1 MAAISVTPEQLKEQA
16 QVYTRSKEQI
26 EQAIQSV
33 NSMNSQIAEEWKG
46 QAFNAYLEQ
55 YNQLYTQVQKF
66 EELLA
71 SINQQLN
78 NYAETVAERDA
89 QDSASFGLN

>member
-16 QVYTRSKEQI
+16 QVYTRSKDQI

>member
-46 QAFNAYLEQ
+46 QAFNAYLER

>member
-16 QVYTRSKEQI
+16 QVYTRSKEHI

-78 NYAETVAERDA
+78 NSAETVAERDA

>member
-1 MAAISVTPEQLKEQA
+1 MTAISVTPQQLKEQA